1 MSNEIVVNG
10 DVIPVIPDTK
20 HGFLLT
26 TELVAKGYG
35 VSEIAIRQHKVRHAE
50 ELIEGKHWILSSVTN
65 CNARNITAKTT
76 LWTYMGIM
84 RLSRFI
90 NGDRSIEFYNRIED
104 HIFSSRETT
113 EFAAMLADPENMKLL
128 VDDLVRVSRE
138 NKIAM
143 ARVAELTGGLDLA
156 ITQLEEQQPAVDMY
170 ETLCRTGELFSLKDL
185 SAFLNLPNLGQNNTC
200 NFLLNE
206 GIILD
211 SKLPYQKFMRYF
223 VVHKIKLL
231 IRGKDEVVNKT
242 YATAE
247 GARYI
252 FALVKRRIQ
261 EGILTPTGHDTRGKF
276 RKRLRRKDV

>member
-35 VSEIAIRQHKVRHAE
+35 VSDDAIRKHKIRNAG
-50 ELIEGKHWILSSVTN
+50 ELIEGKHWISACGTICPSGNPPV
-65 CNARNITAKTT
+65 KTT

-104 HIFSSRETT
+104 HIFSSRKTT

-185 SAFLNLPNLGQNNTC
+185 SVFLNLPNLGQNNTC
-200 NFLLNE
+200 NFLRNE
-206 GIILD
+206 GIILRNG
-211 SKLPYQKFMRYF
+211 LPYQKFMHYF
-223 VVHKIKLL
+223 VVHKIKLVV
-231 IRGKDEVVNKT
+231 RGVDKIVSKT

-252 FALVKRRIQ
+252 FELVKKRIR

-276 RKRLRRKDV
+276 LRRKAA